1 MERIFEFENLGT
13 PFGTDAGHD
22 SKILEQFLSGD
33 DAAYTWIYKTYA
45 RELYVYGKSLGF
57 ERGSLNDAIQDI
69 FVKILC
75 NRKLIGGVTNLK
87 YYLFHA
93 LRNRMLN
100 ISRDALKH
108 GGNDISEAAFPVKV
122 TILDQ
127 LIEDEERRA
136 LETRI
141 ENLMSCLTARQREVV
156 FLRFKH
162 EMSYDEIAT
171 LLNMSAPSVR
181 NLVSRAIKRMRDE
194 NILLF
199 SMLISLHFN

>member
-1 MERIFEFENLGT
+1 MDRIFEFKSLEK
-13 PFGTDAGHD
+13 PFGTNAGHD
-22 SKILEQFLSGD
+22 SKIVEQFLSGD
-33 DAAYTWIYKTYA
+33 DTAYTWIYKTYA
-45 RELYVYGKSLGF
+45 REIYLYGKSLGF
-57 ERGSLNDAIQDI
+57 DRGSLNDAIQDI

-75 NRKLIGGVTNLK
+75 DRKLIEGVTNLK

-100 ISRDALKH
+100 VSRDALKH
-108 GGNDISEAAFPVKV
+108 GGNDISEATFPLKV
-122 TILDQ
+122 TVLDQ
-127 LIEDEERRA
+127 LIEEEERRA

-141 ENLMSCLTARQREVV
+141 QNLMNCLTARQREVIS
-156 FLRFKH
+156 LRFKH
-162 EMSYDEIAT
+162 EMSYGEIAS

-199 SMLISLHFN
+199 QVLIFLHFN

>member
-1 MERIFEFENLGT
+1 MDRIFEFESLEN
-13 PFGTDAGHD
+13 PFGTVDGHD
-22 SKILEQFLSGD
+22 SKILEQFLAGD
-33 DAAYTWIYKTYA
+33 DTAYTWIYKTYA
-45 RELYVYGKSLGF
+45 PELYAYGKSFGLD
-57 ERGSLNDAIQDI
+57 RGSLNDAIQDI

-75 NRKLIGGVTNLK
+75 NRNLVEGVANLK

-100 ISRDALKH
+100 ISRDTLKH
-108 GGNDISEAAFPVKV
+108 GGSDVSEAALPIKV

-136 LETRI
+136 LELRI
-141 ENLMSCLTARQREVV
+141 ENLMSCLTARQREVIC
-156 FLRFKH
+156 LRFKH
-162 EMSYDEIAT
+162 EMSYDEIAS

-199 SMLISLHFN
+199 QILIFLHFN

>member
-1 MERIFEFENLGT
+1 MDKIFEFEYLKST
-13 PFGTDAGHD
+13 FGIDDGHD

-33 DAAYTWIYKTYA
+33 DTAYSWIYKTYA
-45 RELYVYGKSLGF
+45 RELYVYGKTLGF
-57 ERGSLNDAIQDI
+57 DRNSLNDAIQDI

-75 NRKLIGGVTNLK
+75 NRKLIEGVTNLK

-100 ISRDALKH
+100 LSRDTLNH
-108 GGNDISEAAFPVKV
+108 GGSGISEAAFPVKV

-136 LETRI
+136 LEIRI
-141 ENLMSCLTARQREVV
+141 ENLMNCLTVRQREVIN
-156 FLRFKH
+156 LRFKH
-162 EMSYDEIAT
+162 EMSYDEIAS

-199 SMLISLHFN
+199 SMLIYLHFN